1 MTYFLWTWTLMVV
14 TIDQNTE
21 KVKFSVNKTF
31 FVIALERQM
40 LLDSL
45 KKLLY
50 LSRKELETCSLVGRP
65 DHREV
70 KALNLSVTKKVA
82 EDLGSD
88 TRVHFP
94 GTLGAKLEG
103 TVWMFCLF

>member
-1 MTYFLWTWTLMVV
+1 MIYLTR
-14 TIDQNTE
+14 
-21 KVKFSVNKTF
+21 TF
-31 FVIALERQM
+31 FVIVLERQM

-50 LSRKELETCSLVGRP
+50 LSRKELETCSLEGRP

-70 KALNLSVTKKVA
+70 KDLNLSVTKKVA
-82 EDLGSD
+82 EDSGSD

-94 GTLGAKLEG
+94 GTRGAKLSA
-103 TVWMFCLF
+103 LFILK